1 MPKLRKM
8 LGDVN
13 SAECIALMRLIETQ
27 NEKTLA
33 GWAVG
38 YAKDN
43 FLGIYE
49 NECPGNACLRDT
61 ILVCEEYLKGS
72 GKLSEIKPVIKEAGQ
87 LARNMADNPTAQAA
101 ARAVSTACASVHTP
115 TSALGFLFYGAA
127 AAAYSQAG
135 LEQGAEVYDQIASKE
150 LEKAVDSL
158 KQVCVPDELHP
169 VKVKWNC

>member
-61 ILVCEEYLKGS
+61 ILTCEEYLKGS

-87 LARNMADNPTAQAA
+87 LPGIWRIIRPRRLRRERFQQHVLRSIRRPARWDFCFMGPQPQHTA
-101 ARAVSTACASVHTP
+101 R
-115 TSALGFLFYGAA
+115 
-127 AAAYSQAG
+127 
-135 LEQGAEVYDQIASKE
+135 
-150 LEKAVDSL
+150 
-158 KQVCVPDELHP
+158 PDWN
-169 VKVKWNC
+169 KVLRFMIK

>member
-27 NEKTLA
+27 NERTLA
-33 GWAVG
+33 AWAVG

-49 NECPGNACLRDT
+49 MECPGNACLRDT
-61 ILVCEEYLKGS
+61 ILACEEYLKGS

-87 LARNMADNPTAQAA
+87 LARDLGDNPTAQAA
-101 ARAVSTACASVHTP
+101 ARAVSTACASVIHRPAHWDFCFMGRQPQHT
-115 TSALGFLFYGAA
+115 AR
-127 AAAYSQAG
+127 
-135 LEQGAEVYDQIASKE
+135 
-150 LEKAVDSL
+150 
-158 KQVCVPDELHP
+158 PDWN
-169 VKVKWNC
+169 KVLRFMTK